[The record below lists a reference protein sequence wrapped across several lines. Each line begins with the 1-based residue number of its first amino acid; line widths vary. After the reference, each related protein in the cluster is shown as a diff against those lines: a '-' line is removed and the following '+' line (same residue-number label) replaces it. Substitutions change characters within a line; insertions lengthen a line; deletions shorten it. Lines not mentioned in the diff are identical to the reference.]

1 MLPAPRLEVP
11 NCPNTVKLEAQL
23 LCLKQL
29 KWLYEFVLAALDLLL
44 MIFLTKEIPKQ
55 LNLFDKEKWWKDR
68 FKSVLNGVFYCFAL
82 NIVPLLLVFYME

>member
-44 MIFLTKEIPKQ
+44 MIFLNNLPKQ
-55 LNLFDKEKWWKDR
+55 LNLFDKEK
-68 FKSVLNGVFYCFAL
+68 
-82 NIVPLLLVFYME
+82 